1 MFLSKYINDN
11 VEEARNV
18 PGDIALQ
25 TGGKGALRELSLV
38 EMELEMSQM
47 IRHKQDMGTVGKS
60 WQK

>member
-1 MFLSKYINDN
+1 MSKYIDDD
-11 VEEARNV
+11 VEDARNV

-38 EMELEMSQM
+38 EMDLVMSQR
-47 IRHKQDMGTVGKS
+47 IRHKQDMETVGKS